1 MAKKFGI
8 SVNDLLGLFA
18 FLTLH
23 GADTELKIEGERVY
37 GFCIADETFNELS
50 KRFNQNESVPILSFL
65 KIQREIRS
73 KMLALKAG
81 GAK

>member
-1 MAKKFGI
+1 MIKKFGVP
-8 SVNDLLGLFA
+8 VNDLLGFFA

-37 GFCIADETFNELS
+37 GFCIADQTFNEMS
-50 KRFNQNESVPILSFL
+50 KRFNQNEPVPILSFL

-81 GAK
+81 GRR